1 MSAVGRLCVLLKAC
15 SKKKVFVV
23 NFQLCQKKFIQP
35 ATGISLL
42 ALLALLPFSTAA
54 TNILEGFLIL
64 FWLSGGT
71 VKEDCRRFV
80 SQYFAKILLI
90 LLGFAILSLL
100 WTTVPGSV
108 AWEGIRKF
116 RKLIVLFVAWCFL
129 SRNPLW
135 RERFLWTGLISF
147 GVLALICVGIGFEI
161 SGFPEKV
168 PGQGAILTK
177 SHIAQ
182 GYIMAILVVI
192 GLEMS
197 LRKGRLGKIILGA
210 CAALLAVGVTF
221 FMTNG
226 RTGYLAIVVAL
237 VAVVVSYPYK
247 KNLKFIALVV
257 ALVVVGISAA
267 VSTNVVNRTMEV
279 KTDIQEFSEGNKHT
293 SSGERLSYWTAA
305 LSILKEHPVA
315 GIGIGGFGQFYCD
328 TPGKT
333 KVLKNCI
340 RGWGSGNPHSD
351 FLNFGAQFG
360 LVGIFLWVAFLIVC
374 FYTALRATTV
384 RDRLIGMGF
393 LFAYLAGGAVN
404 SFMWDVTEGT
414 LAALCFAWILST
426 QKRQEPAVMA
436 TTG

>member
-1 MSAVGRLCVLLKAC
+1 M
-15 SKKKVFVV
+15 

-64 FWLSGGT
+64 FWLLGGT

-197 LRKGRLGKIILGA
+197 LRKERLGKIILGA

-247 KNLKFIALVV
+247 KNLKFIALVA

>member
-90 LLGFAILSLL
+90 RLGFAILSLL